1 MTDPQVVDFNHHSPE
16 FAQNWKGI
24 WRELQDKCPVAYTEA
39 HDGHWVLTR
48 YDDVAEIARN
58 DEDFTSFNDIEGNG
72 AKGNGILI
80 PRGPLRFG
88 IIEQDPPECRDLR
101 ALVAKWFAPSAI
113 EALKPFIRERTTLA
127 IDNIIEK
134 GSGDLIMDVAN
145 PVPAAVTLHTVG
157 LPVDDHLKYG
167 EVFHKYLYIPPTE
180 PEFADVFTGFM
191 WCEQQFAEHVAD
203 RRTNPKNDLI
213 TALCQAKLYGE
224 PIPDGWIIDTIRVFL
239 GGGLDTTTSLTAN
252 GLYWLDEHPEYRER
266 LRDNPEALNLAT
278 EEFLRYFAPI
288 QALGRTV
295 KDQPYQLRDYTLKPG
310 DKVMMGWAAA
320 NRDPAEFENPDEF
333 VIDRFPNRH
342 TSFGLGAHRCL
353 GAALARA
360 QFQIMVGEILRRMPD
375 YQVDRGQVHRYPSIG
390 LANGYISLPVQFT
403 PGERSDS

>member
-1 MTDPQVVDFNHHSPE
+1 
-16 FAQNWKGI
+16 
-24 WRELQDKCPVAYTEA
+24 
-39 HDGHWVLTR
+39 
-48 YDDVAEIARN
+48 
-58 DEDFTSFNDIEGNG
+58 
-72 AKGNGILI
+72 
-80 PRGPLRFG
+80 
-88 IIEQDPPECRDLR
+88 
-101 ALVAKWFAPSAI
+101 
-113 EALKPFIRERTTLA
+113 
-127 IDNIIEK
+127 
-134 GSGDLIMDVAN
+134 
-145 PVPAAVTLHTVG
+145 
-157 LPVDDHLKYG
+157 
-167 EVFHKYLYIPPTE
+167 
-180 PEFADVFTGFM
+180 M